1 MNVLIVLASLSH
13 GASRKMT
20 EIGLA
25 LGMLGALGLAVG
37 NLRGSRVP
45 GAALVG
51 GLLLAAGLALVL
63 IVVHW
68 GITPYF
74 GKR

>member
-1 MNVLIVLASLSH
+1 MDVLIVLASLSH
-13 GASRKMT
+13 STSRRLT

-25 LGMLGALGLAVG
+25 LGVLGALGLAVG
-37 NLRGSRVP
+37 HLRGSRA
-45 GAALVG
+45 GA
-51 GLLLAAGLALVL
+51 LLLAAGLALVL

-68 GITPYF
+68 GVTPYF

>member
-1 MNVLIVLASLSH
+1 MDVLIVLASLSH
-13 GASRKMT
+13 GASRKIT

-25 LGMLGALGLAVG
+25 LGVLGALGLAVG
-37 NLRGSRVP
+37 HLRGSRAP

-51 GLLLAAGLALVL
+51 ALLLAASLVSVL

-68 GITPYF
+68 GVSPYF

>member
-1 MNVLIVLASLSH
+1 MDVVIVLASLSH
-13 GASRKMT
+13 STSRRLT

-25 LGMLGALGLAVG
+25 VGVLGALGLAAG
-37 NLRGSRVP
+37 HLRGSRAP
-45 GAALVG
+45 GAALAG
-51 GLLLAAGLALVL
+51 ALLLAAGLALML

-68 GITPYF
+68 GVTPYF

>member
-1 MNVLIVLASLSH
+1 MDVVIVLASLSH
-13 GASRKMT
+13 GTSRKLT

-25 LGMLGALGLAVG
+25 LGALGALGLAIG
-37 NLRGSRVP
+37 HLRGSRAP

-51 GLLLAAGLALVL
+51 ALLLAAGLVMVL

-68 GITPYF
+68 GVSPYF
-74 GKR
+74 GDR